1 MTGVSTFR
9 SAAGERRYLELYDRA
24 MRECPP
30 PDAVHDVETRHGTTR
45 VHRFGDP
52 AAPPLVLLP
61 GLMAASPALAPL
73 IPALAAHRALHTVD
87 MLGEAGRSVH
97 RRPFA
102 DLADRARGLD
112 EVLGALG
119 LDRVHVA
126 GASSGGWHAFQLA
139 VHAPDR
145 LTAVTLLDPTTLT
158 AGYARAVLWRGAVA
172 GLLGTE
178 RAWRWFVRWSAGTD
192 LTDRPEV
199 ALLLA
204 GVRHYRPR
212 VPFQR
217 PPADEEISSVTVP
230 VTALF
235 GGRSV
240 VHDSALAAH
249 RLRTLLPHSDVEVL
263 PDAGHDVHLRPADRD
278 VVVDRLL
285 RR

>member
-1 MTGVSTFR
+1 MTDVSTFR

-24 MRECPP
+24 MRACPP
-30 PDAVHDVETRHGTTR
+30 PDAVHDIETRHGTTR
-45 VHRFGDP
+45 VYRFGDP

-61 GLMAASPALAPL
+61 GLMAASPACAPL
-73 IPALAAHRALHTVD
+73 IPALAAHRAVHTVD
-87 MLGEAGRSVH
+87 VLGEAGRSVH

-112 EVLGALG
+112 EVLAALG
-119 LDRVHVA
+119 LDRVHIA

-145 LTAVTLLDPTTLT
+145 LASVTLLDPTTLT
-158 AGYARAVLWRGAVA
+158 TGFARAVLWRGAVA

-178 RAWRWFVRWSAGTD
+178 RAWRWFVRWSAGPD
-192 LTDRPEV
+192 LIDGPEV

-204 GVRHYRPR
+204 GIRHYRPR

-217 PPADEEISSVTVP
+217 PPGDNEISSVTVP

-240 VHDSALAAH
+240 VHDAALAAR

-263 PDAGHDVHLRPADRD
+263 RDAGHDVLVRPADRD
-278 VVVDRLL
+278 VVIDRLL
-285 RR
+285 RY